1 MKIFSHRSQSSSKE
15 TLSSLNLTR
24 WLASQT
30 IPAPS
35 CPQKNS
41 FLRGWWQWWLRFT
54 FHRDIAFQFVNEI
67 SRAIVE
73 MLIMLFALCQ
83 DWKKCQQCQPVHN
96 INNANLSTSQRHVA
110 FPRYCSPPYFALVLP
125 GHWEIYNWEIIENN
139 NWRSLGGYE
148 QALWWTRWL
157 HACPSSLMIS
167 FQPW

>member
-1 MKIFSHRSQSSSKE
+1 MKIFSHRSQNSSKE
-15 TLSSLNLTR
+15 TLRSLNLTR

-35 CPQKNS
+35 CPQKKLI
-41 FLRGWWQWWLRFT
+41 FILRGWQWWRQFT
-54 FHRDIAFQFVNEI
+54 FYGDTAFQFVSEI
-67 SRAIVE
+67 SRARCW
-73 MLIMLFALCQ
+73 LFYLHYVKTEKSA
-83 DWKKCQQCQPVHN
+83 
-96 INNANLSTSQRHVA
+96 NNVNLATSQRHVA
-110 FPRYCSPPYFALVLP
+110 FPRYCGPPYFALVLP

-139 NWRSLGGYE
+139 NWGSLGGYE